1 MFKFDKSSDLLNEQT
16 NIEEQVSIDNNDLEK
31 QFKVEDKK
39 LIHSIKKWSFR
50 IFGVL
55 AVAYIFVYFTN
66 LFLPEELR
74 WLSSDDLSALKE
86 TAIAIAVGVGS
97 AICNSIFFKK

>member
-39 LIHSIKKWSFR
+39 LIHSIKKMVF
-50 IFGVL
+50 
-55 AVAYIFVYFTN
+55 
-66 LFLPEELR
+66 
-74 WLSSDDLSALKE
+74 
-86 TAIAIAVGVGS
+86 
-97 AICNSIFFKK
+97 